1 MAVTREEWKI
11 GNRGRYIEV
20 PKDSTAS
27 LTIDLLNELATGD
40 GLISCNATVPS
51 GISLVAAALTYDKD
65 KPFSVN
71 HRQMIVLTPTAVG
84 TYEIKTVSTTNS
96 GYTIVKYFATS
107 ILNYCSLVWYGWL

>member
-51 GISLVAAALTYDKD
+51 GISLVAAALTYDED

-84 TYEIKTVSTTNS
+84 TYEIKTVSTTSS
-96 GYTIVKYFATS
+96 GFTIVKYFDVYTKE
-107 ILNYCSLVWYGWL
+107 